1 MPTEYEVKMLLSNKT
16 KTFKD
21 GIADKMVEQFKD
33 RQKNTNYNIN

>member
-16 KTFKD
+16 KAFKD
-21 GIADKMVEQFKD
+21 RIADKMVEQFKD